1 LLLYIHPIEQLNY
14 YQWRRWEL
22 SKVLEI
28 NNLSKI
34 YGEGENK
41 VTALDNVSFS
51 IEKGQFV
58 LIVGSSGSGKSTLLN
73 MIGLL
78 DHPTFGKVFID
89 GTDTSNL
96 TDDKISSFR
105 NKKLGFIFQFSNL
118 LTDLTVLENVLL
130 PRQIAGNIDSAEK
143 NAIELL
149 KAVGLS
155 DQMNKRANKISGG
168 QAQRAAIAR
177 GLINNPA
184 IVLADEPTGN
194 LDSVTSAKIV
204 DLMKTMAKNLNQT
217 FIIVTHDRQHF
228 GDVDRVITIKD
239 GKAFEGNASSE
250 MEVLVW

>member
-1 LLLYIHPIEQLNY
+1 M
-14 YQWRRWEL
+14 
-22 SKVLEI
+22 
-28 NNLSKI
+28 SKI
-34 YGEGENK
+34 YGTDENK
-41 VTALDNVSFS
+41 IKALDNVSFS
-51 IEKGQFV
+51 IEKGEFV

-78 DHPTFGKVFID
+78 DRPTTGKVFID
-89 GTDTSNL
+89 GTDTTNL

-130 PRQIAGNIDSAEK
+130 PREIAGTNDSAEK

-149 KAVGLS
+149 TAVGLA
-155 DQMNKRANKISGG
+155 DQINKRANKISGG

-177 GLINNPA
+177 GLINNPS

-194 LDSVTSAKIV
+194 LDSVTAEIIV
-204 DLMKTMAKNLNQT
+204 QLMKSMAKKLNQT
-217 FIIVTHDRQHF
+217 FIVVTHDQHQF

-239 GKAFEGNASSE
+239 GKAFEGNFSSE
-250 MEVLVW
+250 MEVLA

>member
-1 LLLYIHPIEQLNY
+1 
-14 YQWRRWEL
+14 
-22 SKVLEI
+22 
-28 NNLSKI
+28 LSKI

-51 IEKGQFV
+51 IEKGEFV

-78 DHPTFGKVFID
+78 DHPTIGKVFID
-89 GTDTSNL
+89 GTDTTNL
-96 TDDKISSFR
+96 TDNKISSFR

-118 LTDLTVLENVLL
+118 LTDLTVLENILL
-130 PRQIAGNIDSAEK
+130 PREIAGTIDSAEK

-217 FIIVTHDRQHF
+217 FIVVTHDRQHF

-239 GKAFEGNASSE
+239 GKAFEGTASSE
-250 MEVLVW
+250 MEVLV